1 MEKLACA
8 VVTSARKLRPYFQSH
23 TIVVLTNFPL
33 RTILHSPSQSGQ
45 LAKWAV
51 ELSEYDIEYRPRT
64 SAKSQVLADFLVE
77 LPTETIT
84 NDEPNSTWLLHVD
97 GSSSKKGSGIG
108 IRLTSPTNEI
118 LEQSFRL
125 EFHTS
130 NNEAE
135 YEALVAGQ
143 RLAHGLKIRNIHVY
157 CDSQL
162 VASQY
167 SGEYE
172 ARDERMDAYLKLVR
186 KLAQKF
192 DYFALTRIP
201 RSGNVQADA
210 LAALASSSDPGLKRV
225 IPVEFIEHPSIGP
238 PIVVNLIEEQDDEEE
253 EVAIHPQSEQ
263 SDYGCD
269 TPWLQKTQDY
279 IINGRLPTEKWAAHK
294 VRTQAARYVTVDGE
308 IYKWSDT

>member
-1 MEKLACA
+1 MVERMRKRFPTAEAVFGFPPVLAKPVEGEPLFLYIAVSATAVSGVLIKEERGEQKPIFYISKTLLDAESRYLLMEKLACA

-23 TIVVLTNFPL
+23 TIVVLTTFPL
-33 RTILHSPSQSGQ
+33 RTILHSPSQSGR

-84 NDEPNSTWLLHVD
+84 NEEPNSTWLLHVD
-97 GSSSKKGSGIG
+97 GTSSKQGSGIG
-108 IRLTSPTNEI
+108 ICLTSPTGEI

-125 EFHTS
+125 EFHAS

-135 YEALVAGQ
+135 YEALIAGLH
-143 RLAHGLKIRNIHVY
+143 LAHSLKIRNIHAY

-162 VASQY
+162 VASQF

-172 ARDERMDAYLKLVR
+172 TRDERMDAYLKLVQ

-192 DYFALTRIP
+192 AVLPLREF
-201 RSGNVQADA
+201 
-210 LAALASSSDPGLKRV
+210 
-225 IPVEFIEHPSIGP
+225 PVP
-238 PIVVNLIEEQDDEEE
+238 
-253 EVAIHPQSEQ
+253 
-263 SDYGCD
+263 
-269 TPWLQKTQDY
+269 KTSRQMLS
-279 IINGRLPTEKWAAHK
+279 RP
-294 VRTQAARYVTVDGE
+294 
-308 IYKWSDT
+308 